1 MVHSKE
7 VYDDDKSTLSNSRL
21 SRAQSLHWKAFVDF
35 DKSCIY
41 ATATY
46 EIKIVNT
53 GCTSIHLDTKGL
65 EIVSIE
71 VDGKEVNSWFLG
83 EQVDGKQYL
92 GQRLTIPLQEQD
104 KDQDGNAT
112 NSSTTEEQKVKV
124 SIRYNTSSDPS
135 KCTAAQW
142 LTPSQTSGKKYPY
155 LFTQC
160 QAIHA
165 RSMIPCY
172 DCPAVKMT
180 YTAEITVPK
189 WATAVMSALSIKER
203 AMDDLREDVHT
214 FHFEQPVPI
223 PAYLLALAVGE
234 LASKDLSPRCKIWS
248 EPCILKAAAD
258 EFHQTELFL
267 QTAEEITSMP
277 YVWTRYDL
285 LVLPGSFPY
294 GGMENPCLTFVTP
307 TLLAGDGSLVCVV
320 AHEIAHSWT
329 GNLVTNKTW
338 GHFWLNEGWTT
349 WLQRRIMNKID
360 NIPHDMD
367 LDAIG
372 GALALEQDIELLDE
386 SMTRL
391 VLKLDDGDPDESYS
405 RVAYE
410 KGFHL
415 LYALERL
422 VGEDTFLE
430 LVAAYLKKFAY
441 NTVTS
446 DEFRDFCMTFWKDAN
461 PQAHE
466 KVMAF
471 DWDTWLMGTGMPPMP
486 SFNRQLA
493 EAAETLAQA
502 WVHFDQEVMRPIGL
516 SDQFGMEPP
525 KMSIDDWTSAQKICF
540 LDALLKLLQ
549 DDGRGNPMKL
559 QLSTLEQMQTMYGFQ
574 KTQNAEILF
583 RYCMLA
589 IQSEDSTIYPTV
601 ERFITTQGR
610 MKYIRPLYRA
620 MFASSTGRE
629 LAVEIFLKHKDFYH
643 PIASKM
649 IAHDIMT
656 TRREPKK
663 GILGKFKNMV
673 IGSDRPS
680 TAVYIGATATFVTL
694 GAIIMSVI

>member
-1 MVHSKE
+1 M
-7 VYDDDKSTLSNSRL
+7 
-21 SRAQSLHWKAFVDF
+21 HWKAFVNF
-35 DKSCIY
+35 DKKCID
-41 ATATY
+41 AIATY
-46 EIKIVNT
+46 NIKLLDTTCN
-53 GCTSIHLDTKGL
+53 SIHLDTKGL
-65 EIVSIE
+65 EIESIE
-71 VDGKEVNSWFLG
+71 VNDKVVNDWSLG
-83 EQVDGKQYL
+83 EEIKEKPHL
-92 GQRLTIPLQEQD
+92 GQRLSIQLHG
-104 KDQDGNAT
+104 QDGMAI
-112 NSSTTEEQKVKV
+112 EHVKV
-124 SIRYNTSSDPS
+124 AIRYQTSPDPG

-142 LTPSQTSGKKYPY
+142 LTPAQTSGKKYPY

-165 RSMIPCY
+165 RSIIPCY

-180 YTAEITVPK
+180 YTSEITVPK
-189 WATAVMSALSIKER
+189 WATAVMSALCVKER
-203 AMDDLREDVHT
+203 IIDENREDFHT

-223 PAYLLALAVGE
+223 PAYLLALAVGD
-234 LASKDLSPRCKIWS
+234 LAHKDLSPRCKLWS
-248 EPCILKAAAD
+248 EPCTLKAAAD

-277 YVWTRYDL
+277 YAWTRYDL

-307 TLLAGDGSLVCVV
+307 TLLTGDGSLVCVV

-372 GALALEQDIELLDE
+372 GAIQLEQDIELLDE

-391 VLKLDDGDPDESYS
+391 VLSLDDGDPDESYS

-441 NTVTS
+441 KTVTT
-446 DEFRDFCMTFWKDAN
+446 DEFREFCMTFWKDSNAK
-461 PQAHE
+461 AHE
-466 KVMAF
+466 KVVAF
-471 DWDTWLMGTGMPPMP
+471 DWDMWLIGTGMPPLP
-486 SFNRQLA
+486 SFNRALVETA
-493 EAAETLAQA
+493 ESLAQA
-502 WVHFDQEVMRPIGL
+502 WVDIDQEVKQSHESFKQI
-516 SDQFGMEPP
+516 SEVEPP
-525 KMSIDDWTSAQKICF
+525 KVNIDEWTSGQKICF

-549 DDGRGNPMKL
+549 DDGNGHPKKL
-559 QLSTLEQMQTMYGFQ
+559 HIFTLEQMQKMYGFQ
-574 KTQNAEILF
+574 KSQNAEILF

-589 IQSEDSTIYPTV
+589 VQSEDSSVYPIV
-601 ERFITTQGR
+601 QRFITTQGR

-620 MFASSTGRE
+620 MFSSSSGKE
-629 LAVEIFLKHKDFYH
+629 FAVDTFLKHKDFYH

-649 IAHDIMT
+649 IAYDMT
-656 TRREPKK
+656 MARGPRPEVLSSKIKNILIGMQRPPNSVYM
-663 GILGKFKNMV
+663 GI
-673 IGSDRPS
+673 
-680 TAVYIGATATFVTL
+680 AATFVTL
-694 GAIIMSVI
+694 GAIFMSRSRRK